1 MSDHLPPFSAIL
13 AFDAAV
19 RCGSFAKGAL
29 HLNVTQPAIS
39 RRIALLEA
47 QLGVSLFD
55 RRTKPNRLTEHGRQ
69 LHQAVRSSLAG
80 LEAAVSELRAAAR
93 ERTITISAGSGFA
106 SYWLLPRLGP
116 LKAAFPDLDLRILSG
131 DGAWSWSEVDLRI
144 EFGEPPW
151 PNAEASMIQSEKVH
165 AVGHPSL
172 LEGAKGT
179 LPLEAIDRMM
189 LLDLRDPAERWH
201 SWDTWFAALGHS
213 PTAPLRT
220 IQFDSYS
227 LLISAALA
235 GQGIALG
242 WSGLLDAFLES
253 GALVRLSKRAVTSQR
268 GYHVLHPPSLGS
280 QADARKVAVWLKA
293 GGQ

>member
-1 MSDHLPPFSAIL
+1 MFEHLPPFSAIL

-19 RCGSFAKGAL
+19 RGGSFANGAQL
-29 HLNVTQPAIS
+29 LNVTQPAIS
-39 RRIALLEA
+39 RRIALLEQ
-47 QLGVSLFD
+47 QLGVQLFD
-55 RRTKPNRLTEHGRQ
+55 RRTKPNQLTKHGQ
-69 LHQAVRSSLAG
+69 QFHAAVRAGLAG
-80 LEAAVSELRAAAR
+80 LESAVSELRAAAR

-116 LKAAFPDLDLRILSG
+116 LKLAFADLDLRILSG

-151 PNAEASMIQSEKVH
+151 PNGEASLIQSEEVC

-172 LEGAKGT
+172 LGGATGT

-201 SWDTWFAALGHS
+201 SWDTWFAALGHA
-213 PTAPLRT
+213 PPGPLRT

-242 WSGLLDAFLES
+242 WSGLLDSFLES
-253 GALVRLSKRAVTSQR
+253 GAMVRLSDRAVTSQR
-268 GYHVLHPPSLGS
+268 GYHVLHPPSLAS
-280 QADARKVAVWLKA
+280 QADARKVADWLKA

>member
-1 MSDHLPPFSAIL
+1 MFEHLPPFSAIL

-19 RCGSFAKGAL
+19 RGGSFANGAQL
-29 HLNVTQPAIS
+29 LNVTQPAIS
-39 RRIALLEA
+39 RRIALLEQ
-47 QLGVSLFD
+47 QLGVQLFD
-55 RRTKPNRLTEHGRQ
+55 RRTKPNQLTKHGQ
-69 LHQAVRSSLAG
+69 QFHAAVRAGLAG
-80 LEAAVSELRAAAR
+80 LESAVSELRAAAR

-116 LKAAFPDLDLRILSG
+116 LKLAFPDLDLRILSG

-151 PNAEASMIQSEKVH
+151 PNAEASLIQSEEVY

-172 LEGAKGT
+172 LDGAAGD
-179 LPLEAIDRMM
+179 LSLDAIDRMM

-201 SWDTWFAALGHS
+201 SWDTWFKALDHNPSS
-213 PTAPLRT
+213 PVKT

-235 GQGIALG
+235 GQGVALG

-253 GALVRLSKRAVTSQR
+253 GALVTLSDRAVASQR

-280 QADARKVAVWLKA
+280 QADARKVANWLKA